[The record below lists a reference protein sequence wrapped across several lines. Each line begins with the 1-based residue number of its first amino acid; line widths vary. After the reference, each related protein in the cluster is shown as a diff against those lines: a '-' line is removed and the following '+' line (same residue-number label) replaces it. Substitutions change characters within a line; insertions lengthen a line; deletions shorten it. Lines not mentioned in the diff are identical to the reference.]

1 MGFLIFL
8 GVVAALVFFGI
19 GLYNGLVNRRNR
31 VQNAFSQIDVQL
43 TRRYDL
49 IPNLIETAKGYMAH
63 ERGTFEAVINARNA
77 ALSGLKNA
85 AADPSNPAAIKE
97 LAAAEATLT
106 GSLGKLFALVENYPE
121 LKANEN
127 MLALQEELTATENK
141 VAFARQ
147 AFNDSVL
154 GYNNAREQFPGNIV
168 AGWFRFN
175 RAEYLEIEAEEKRE
189 VPKVDFGTTS

>member
-189 VPKVDFGTTS
+189 VPEVDFGTTS

>member
-31 VQNAFSQIDVQL
+31 VENAFSQIDVQL

-63 ERGTFEAVINARNA
+63 ERGTFEAVINARNS

-189 VPKVDFGTTS
+189 VPEVDFGTTS

>member
-8 GVVAALVFFGI
+8 GAVAALIFFGI

-31 VQNAFSQIDVQL
+31 VENSFSQIDVQL

-63 ERGTFEAVINARNA
+63 ERGTFEAVVNARNS
-77 ALSGLKNA
+77 ALAGLKNA
-85 AADPSNPAAIKE
+85 AADPSNPAAIQE
-97 LAAAEATLT
+97 LAAAEATLSGT
-106 GSLGKLFALVENYPE
+106 LGKLFALVENYPE

-154 GYNNAREQFPGNIV
+154 GYNNAREQFPGNLV

-189 VPKVDFGTTS
+189 VPQVDFGTAS